1 MKGLKLLAV
10 TLIVTMC
17 TCFISD
23 SVYAK
28 EVYYTNKNGVSFTEE
43 EYKFLSQ
50 MFWEGSQDLMTED
63 DYQRFINSDLM
74 EGTLET
80 IYYVDVMP
88 IAGTISDL
96 GKTVKLSK
104 SCLDTCTISTTAT
117 WTGVPNIRSYDVIG
131 AYLGGTELIGT
142 PVTTVGS
149 TTTTDGSLE
158 IVKASNGF
166 GVSIKL
172 PSTGTNVIVN
182 QLFKVTKGGYIYATY
197 QHAMKSISL
206 ENSKKYTFSTHGYGN
221 VFVFSGVAEDTYDR
235 MGGLK
240 AVLE

>member
-1 MKGLKLLAV
+1 MKGLKLLAA
-10 TLIVTMC
+10 TFIVTMC
-17 TCFISD
+17 ACFISD

-50 MFWEGSQDLMTED
+50 MFWEGSQDLMTEE
-63 DYQRFINSDLM
+63 DYQRFVNSDLM
-74 EGTLET
+74 DGNLEII
-80 IYYVDVMP
+80 IYPEIMP
-88 IAGTISDL
+88 IEGSISDL
-96 GKTVKLSK
+96 GKTVKLAK
-104 SCLDTCTISTTAT
+104 TCIDECTISTTAT

-131 AYLGGTELIGT
+131 AYLGDTKLVMT
-142 PVTTVGS
+142 PVTTVVS

-158 IVKASNGF
+158 MVQASNGF

-182 QLFKVTKGGYIYATY
+182 QVYKVTKGGYLYATY
-197 QHAMKSISL
+197 QHAKRSISL
-206 ENSKKYTFSTHGYGN
+206 ANSKKYTFSTLGYGN
-221 VFVFSGVAEDTYDR
+221 VFLFSGVAEDIYDQ

-240 AVLE
+240 ATLE